1 MRALSRMVWS
11 TAARCGYLSRP
22 LAPVKP
28 TSMGCGTLAAAF
40 ACRAK
45 TAGSKANGSQWCATP
60 ERRENSRLL
69 PGWIQ
74 VKAPTAPV
82 ALAHKSLASR
92 LPTISRQPLGVY
104 ILFCCRGHG
113 EHRQREACGVLREA
127 CCARRGA

>member
-1 MRALSRMVWS
+1 MRALSRIVWS

-82 ALAHKSLASR
+82 ALAHESFASR
-92 LPTISRQPLGVY
+92 LPTISRQPAGVY
-104 ILFCCRGHG
+104 ILFCCQR
-113 EHRQREACGVLREA
+113 EHRQREAYGVLREA
-127 CCARRGA
+127 CCARREA

>member
-1 MRALSRMVWS
+1 MMSSVAWRWASGGCARTLTDGLEHGRALRVLVE
-11 TAARCGYLSRP
+11 AARAGEAHIDGLRHPRRRVRVPSKDGRVEGKRQ
-22 LAPVKP
+22 PVVRH
-28 TSMGCGTLAAAF
+28 S
-40 ACRAK
+40 
-45 TAGSKANGSQWCATP
+45 

-104 ILFCCRGHG
+104 ILFCCRG
-113 EHRQREACGVLREA
+113 
-127 CCARRGA
+127 RGAPPT